1 MPNGPR
7 RAIRPHRLE
16 RVRKTAAALITLGLA
31 ALALAG
37 CSAGPSFAGKA
48 CPTQPSSSG
57 LTDSVTVKG
66 DFGAEPTVTIA
77 SPTKVQKASVDD
89 LIVGTGTPI
98 TAKNQP
104 IVVDIALY
112 DARTGQKIGATGFDK
127 TTAASDVN
135 TLASQAKPL
144 GDALQCATAGSR
156 LLVGFPAGTAAE
168 GAAVAVLDVR
178 TVFLPHAEGSLQ
190 YNDALGLPTV
200 VRAPDGRPGI
210 IVPDAKKPAKQVV
223 QTLIRGEG
231 QKVKKTDGVRVQF
244 TSVDWDTRKVVNST
258 WDSQSAVISGA
269 AGIEGQT
276 VGSQV
281 LLIVPPADASA
292 GTGADGNGT
301 QAIVV
306 DILGID
312 DSATTGQ

>member
-1 MPNGPR
+1 M
-7 RAIRPHRLE
+7 
-16 RVRKTAAALITLGLA
+16 RKTAAALITLGLA

-37 CSAGPSFAGKA
+37 CSAGPSFAGQA
-48 CPTQPSSSG
+48 CPTQPKSSG

-89 LIVGTGTPI
+89 LIVGTGAPI

-135 TLASQAKPL
+135 SLASQAKPL

-168 GAAVAVLDVR
+168 DAAVAVLDVR
-178 TVFLPHAEGSLQ
+178 TVFLPHAEGSLE

-210 IVPDAKKPAKQVV
+210 IIPDAKKPTKQVV
-223 QTLIRGEG
+223 QTLIHGDG
-231 QKVKKTDGVRVQF
+231 PKVKKTDGVRVQF

-281 LLIVPPADASA
+281 LLIVPPADAST
-292 GTGADGNGT
+292 GTGSDGNGT

-312 DSATTGQ
+312 NSSTTGQ

>member
-1 MPNGPR
+1 MV
-7 RAIRPHRLE
+7 RPHRLE

-37 CSAGPSFAGKA
+37 CSAGPSFGGKA
-48 CPTQPSSSG
+48 CPTQPTSSG
-57 LTDSVTVKG
+57 LKGAVTVEG
-66 DFGAEPTVTIA
+66 DFGSEPKVKVDT
-77 SPTKVQKASVDD
+77 PTKVPKLTVDD

-98 TAKNQP
+98 TAASQP
-104 IVVDIALY
+104 FTANVVVY
-112 DARTGQKIGATGFDK
+112 DGATGQRIG
-127 TTAASDVN
+127 ASSDVG
-135 TLASQAKPL
+135 TLTAQSKEFA
-144 GDALQCATAGSR
+144 AAVQCATAGSR
-156 LLVGFPAGTAAE
+156 LLVGFPAGTFAEAATV
-168 GAAVAVLDVR
+168 GIIDVQK
-178 TVFLPHAEGSLQ
+178 VFLPHAEGSLQ

-210 IVPDAKKPAKQVV
+210 IIPDAKKPATQVV
-223 QTLIRGEG
+223 QTLIRGAG
-231 QKVKKTDGVRVQF
+231 PKVKKTDGVRVQY

-258 WDSQSAVISGA
+258 WDSQSAVISAA

-281 LLIVPPADASA
+281 LLIVPPAGAST
-292 GTGADGNGT
+292 GTSGDGNGT

-312 DSATTGQ
+312 NASTTGQ

>member
-1 MPNGPR
+1 MRTGAR
-7 RAIRPHRLE
+7 IRPHRLE
-16 RVRKTAAALITLGLA
+16 RVRKTAAALITLSLA

-37 CSAGPSFAGKA
+37 CSAGPTFGGQA
-48 CPTQPSSSG
+48 CPATPESSG
-57 LTDSVTVKG
+57 LTNSVTVKG
-66 DFGAEPTVTIA
+66 DFGTEPTVTIA
-77 SPTKVQKASVDD
+77 SPTKVRKVSVDE
-89 LIVGTGTPI
+89 LVVGTGTAI
-98 TAKNQP
+98 SAKNQP

-112 DARTGQKIGATGFDK
+112 NAKTGQKIGATGFDN

-168 GAAVAVLDVR
+168 DAAVAVLDVR
-178 TVFLPHAEGSLQ
+178 TVFLPHAEGASQ

-210 IVPDAKKPAKQVV
+210 IIPDAKKPAKQVV
-223 QTLIRGEG
+223 QTLIRGNG
-231 QKVKKTDGVRVQF
+231 AKVKKTDGVRVQF

-269 AGIEGQT
+269 AGVEGQT

-281 LLIVPPADASA
+281 LLVIPPADASA
-292 GTGADGNGT
+292 GTGSDGNGT

-312 DSATTGQ
+312 NSSSSSSGQ